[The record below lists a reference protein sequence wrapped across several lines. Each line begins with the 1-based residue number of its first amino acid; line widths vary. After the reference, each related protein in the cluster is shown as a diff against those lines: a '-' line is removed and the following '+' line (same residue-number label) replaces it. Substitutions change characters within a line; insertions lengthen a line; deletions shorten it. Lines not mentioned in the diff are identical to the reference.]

1 MTHSSHFGE
10 SPEGRRISLHAKIEL
25 MDGHTSTDFSSP
37 CSQTLIKDQK
47 ENVTGAG
54 RGVGRTSTKVEKG
67 LFRASLVLEFVEMIS
82 HWEANLD
89 SMKRCKALGPAPGCQ
104 LGHG

>member
-54 RGVGRTSTKVEKG
+54 RGGGGKDIYQGR
-67 LFRASLVLEFVEMIS
+67 
-82 HWEANLD
+82 
-89 SMKRCKALGPAPGCQ
+89 KRPVQSQ
-104 LGHG
+104 LGAGVCGND

>member
-10 SPEGRRISLHAKIEL
+10 SPDGRRISLHAKIEL
-25 MDGHTSTDFSSP
+25 MDGHTSTDFSSL
-37 CSQTLIKDQK
+37 CSQTLIRDQK
-47 ENVTGAG
+47 ENVTGG
-54 RGVGRTSTKVEKG
+54 GGGTSIQVEKG

-82 HWEANLD
+82 HWEANLE